1 LHPKH
6 LLPAPRDEAELRARL
21 TALGGRS
28 LKELADRAGLET
40 PPDLRRDKGWVG
52 TLLERTLGATAG
64 SRAEPDFPTLGIE
77 LKSLPIDAAGRPV
90 ESTFVASLD
99 LAERDLRWEI
109 SPVRKKLAR
118 VAWVVVEAAKE
129 IPLAQRRVG
138 AALLWSPS
146 EEEFIELRRD
156 YEADHRPS
164 RDCVAAAAEGAQRGR
179 SPLGAR
185 RRRGRRPCGT
195 ARVLPASALHGIDPA
210 ASLSDA
216 AGGVGAGFAL
226 ARFSVLQPRGSGAP
240 GSRSSQI
247 SAPRSA
253 P

>member
-1 LHPKH
+1 MRAAKKAARWKSRPRRESLHPKH

-129 IPLAQRRVG
+129 IPPAQRRVG

-156 YEADHRPS
+156 YEEIVELVEEGFLEQITGHR
-164 RDCVAAAAEGAQRGR
+164 
-179 SPLGAR
+179 
-185 RRRGRRPCGT
+185 GT
-195 ARVLPASALHGIDPA
+195 ALQLRPKGRNAADLRSALDEE
-210 ASLSDA
+210 
-216 AGGVGAGFAL
+216 GGAVRA
-226 ARFSVLQPRGSGAP
+226 
-240 GSRSSQI
+240 
-247 SAPRSA
+247 APRAFYLRPRFTESILRRHFQMPQA
-253 P
+253 E